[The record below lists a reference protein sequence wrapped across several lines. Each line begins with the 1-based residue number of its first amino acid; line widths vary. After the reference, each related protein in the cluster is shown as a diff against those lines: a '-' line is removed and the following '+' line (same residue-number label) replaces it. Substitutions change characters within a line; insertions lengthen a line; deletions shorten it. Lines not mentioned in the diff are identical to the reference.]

1 MEGFKTF
8 TAASDLLAASREEY
22 GWLQHVCSK
31 LNNEQ
36 LGENDNLSWASR
48 QVPELRKVCNITLL
62 PLFKEHA
69 NTPAMICHSMKVL
82 KRTTEYLNPGPT
94 PVLTV
99 DQPLYA
105 LAKKIQWEIGGDLA
119 EDRFVVMVAPFH
131 TEDKSLKVV
140 GQWLEESGWLST
152 PVQPGVA
159 TSGRAEG
166 IKKGSHNTCTQYAH
180 QVREHLCELC
190 FLCTESVMLLFIF

>member
-1 MEGFKTF
+1 MEGVT
-8 TAASDLLAASREEY
+8 TLTIASDLLATSREKEY
-22 GWLQHVCSK
+22 GWLLHVCSK

-36 LGENDNLSWASR
+36 LGKNDYLSWAAYHASR
-48 QVPELRKVCNITLL
+48 QLPELRKVCNITLL

-82 KRTTEYLNPGPT
+82 KCTTEYLNPRQT

-119 EDRFVVMVAPFH
+119 EDRFVAMLAPFH
-131 TEDKSLKVV
+131 TEDKALKVWRRV
-140 GQWLEESGWLST
+140 DG
-152 PVQPGVA
+152 
-159 TSGRAEG
+159 
-166 IKKGSHNTCTQYAH
+166 
-180 QVREHLCELC
+180 
-190 FLCTESVMLLFIF
+190 